1 MILEK
6 VADGQLISVD
16 KLARELRTSKIE
28 IGETI
33 GVSPE
38 SLSRKKR
45 VESPA
50 TQSALRRLLEV
61 LNAVLPA
68 AGNLIIAYA
77 WFRSEPIVG
86 FGMRTP
92 EQIVKDGEFDAL
104 RAHIQR
110 RYAGGYA

>member
-6 VADGQLISVD
+6 VAEGPLISVD
-16 KLARELRTSKIE
+16 KLAHELRTTKAE
-28 IGETI
+28 IGATI
-33 GVSPE
+33 GIAPE
-38 SLSRKKR
+38 SLSRKTR
-45 VESPA
+45 RSSPA
-50 TQSALRRLLEV
+50 TQSALRRLLEI

-92 EQIVKDGEFDAL
+92 EQIVKDGEFEAL
-104 RAHIQR
+104 RLHIQR